1 MLASLVFGMTVRNG
15 DIKGAT
21 VLLTLISTPPRRAI
35 DRDLTYVTAWKSRLL
50 AEQLVKLIAFGSIS
64 LKAANLEIS
73 TAHSNFTC
81 PASVI
86 AAKTS

>member
-1 MLASLVFGMTVRNG
+1 MAVQNG

-21 VLLTLISTPPRRAI
+21 ASLTLNSTLPRRAT
-35 DRDLTYVTAWKSRLL
+35 DRDVTYVTTWESRLL

-73 TAHSNFTC
+73 IAHSNYTC
-81 PASVI
+81 PDSVI
-86 AAKTS
+86 AAKTV